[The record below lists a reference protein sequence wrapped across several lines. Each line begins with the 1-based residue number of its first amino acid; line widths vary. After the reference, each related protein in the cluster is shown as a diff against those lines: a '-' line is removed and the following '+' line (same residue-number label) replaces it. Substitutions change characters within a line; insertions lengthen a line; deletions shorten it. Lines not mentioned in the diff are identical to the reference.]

1 MSVSNSTAEKPHKK
15 ARPSPYPGSQV
26 ERSQVS
32 NVKLSWLVQW
42 PEYKLVK
49 YTSGSVLA
57 GPRWADPLWGETS
70 LPNLTKRMGLLREGA
85 RTVGMRLN
93 MVDLEILQLG
103 QAWLVEGFGGAGA
116 PIMLQIPS

>member
-1 MSVSNSTAEKPHKK
+1 M
-15 ARPSPYPGSQV
+15 

-32 NVKLSWLVQW
+32 NEKVSWLVER
-42 PEYKLVK
+42 PECKPVES
-49 YTSGSVLA
+49 TSGSVLA
-57 GPRWADPLWGETS
+57 GPRWADPLLGETS

-85 RTVGMRLN
+85 RTVGMRLT
-93 MVDLEILQLG
+93 MVALETLQVG